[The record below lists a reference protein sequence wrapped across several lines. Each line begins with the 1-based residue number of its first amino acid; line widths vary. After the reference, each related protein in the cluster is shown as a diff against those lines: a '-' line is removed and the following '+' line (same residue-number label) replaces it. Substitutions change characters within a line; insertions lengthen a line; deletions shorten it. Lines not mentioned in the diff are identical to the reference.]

1 MAQTSCALKLK
12 ATRPPR
18 VRVRVSKSTLLQPLC
33 QKQFPWSTCVTNKV
47 EELEKIMTE
56 HEFTVSTSQVHAL
69 VRLHRR
75 VKPQADAALRKIFT
89 GHAPNCA
96 LLHYLSLSS
105 GALAQAYINTSCSGT
120 HESGANAA

>member
-1 MAQTSCALKLK
+1 MILYY
-12 ATRPPR
+12 
-18 VRVRVSKSTLLQPLC
+18 
-33 QKQFPWSTCVTNKV
+33 
-47 EELEKIMTE
+47 
-56 HEFTVSTSQVHAL
+56 SQVHAL